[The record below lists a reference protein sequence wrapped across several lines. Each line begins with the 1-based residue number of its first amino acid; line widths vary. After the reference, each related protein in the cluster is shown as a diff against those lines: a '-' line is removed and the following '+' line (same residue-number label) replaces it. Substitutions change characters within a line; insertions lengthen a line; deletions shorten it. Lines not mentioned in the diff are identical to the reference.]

1 MPPLRRGG
9 GRGRRLTASPE
20 RRRRIAGLLLAACV
34 VVADQATKLWL
45 IDLMHRVGPIEVTG
59 FFNLVMAWNT
69 GVSFGALNLGVDGRY
84 VLVALSLSI
93 TAGLAVWLWRAPVRR
108 VALALGAVIGG
119 ALGNVIDRLVYGAV
133 ADFFDLHVAGWH
145 WPAFNIA
152 DAAIVLGVATL
163 LLDSLLPAATDRK

>member
-1 MPPLRRGG
+1 MKVKVGSSSASRCSDCPTFTSSPRFFDE
-9 GRGRRLTASPE
+9 TARESIGE
-20 RRRRIAGLLLAACV
+20 GI
-34 VVADQATKLWL
+34 
-45 IDLMHRVGPIEVTG
+45 
-59 FFNLVMAWNT
+59 
-69 GVSFGALNLGVDGRY
+69 VSFGALNLGVDGRY